1 MDVKND
7 MVVGDQYPGVGIQT
21 RHNSAIGPLFVHRPL
36 YPSSGDQTFSE
47 SEPGDGSMN
56 VARFARSGRILKVHL
71 LGSTF
76 TRFPSFPCLRTW
88 RTTRLALIS
97 IMYAIKTGR
106 TFEVCGERTMEA
118 LRAKEV

>member
-71 LGSTF
+71 LV
-76 TRFPSFPCLRTW
+76 RPSHVSPV
-88 RTTRLALIS
+88 S
-97 IMYAIKTGR
+97 P
-106 TFEVCGERTMEA
+106 VCGPGERQG
-118 LRAKEV
+118 